1 MSTKSTIA
9 HGDDYHLYDELM
21 DGGVYLEV
29 SNAHDA
35 SIQIVEG
42 RTVVKVRL
50 PKALIERLK
59 LDDQQLVEPSKMFD
73 DESIT
78 NIISNGKK

>member
-21 DGGVYLEV
+21 DGGLYLEV
-29 SNAHDA
+29 KNARDA
-35 SIQIVEG
+35 SIQVVEG
-42 RTVVKVRL
+42 RTVVKIRL

-59 LDDQQLVEPSKMFD
+59 LDNQQLVEPSKMFE
-73 DESIT
+73 DESVT
-78 NIISNGKK
+78 NLISNGKK